1 MNFVYPNF
9 LWASLLIAVP
19 IIIHLFNF
27 RRYKTVYFSRVKF
40 LKEVTE
46 DSRSGLK
53 LKHLLI
59 LISRILAILFLVF
72 AFAQPYIPTAD
83 QNSTENTSLI
93 YIDNSYSMEAEGS
106 DGNLLNESKNQAIEL
121 VKSFDQTEKVALFTC
136 DLLSTQY
143 RYYSPADVI
152 EAIKKI
158 DFSAR
163 TTKLSTVLNSQV
175 DMIATQQKLSN
186 NRIFIFSDFQKS
198 SNTLTDFKREEIQCY
213 YYQPKGQVLENIYVD
228 SVWFETPVHRVD
240 APIDVFFRIQNQSDM
255 SQQDLSINLKIEGN
269 QPAPKRISVEANSS
283 AIGSINFTDKTP
295 GIKKGSIAVSTSQ
308 LYFDDEYFF
317 TYEIKKQ
324 VEILLVKNDV
334 SDVKNLE
341 QLYGLDDYYHY
352 EATTINGLTQEKFK
366 DKELIVLQNINKIPS
381 GIQDMI
387 GEALKDGCTVILIP
401 GEEPEMSSWN
411 LFLNS
416 HNLPSMNQ
424 QNKPGE
430 LSYFN
435 SDDPLYSGVFETKPS
450 NYKFPEVSKSFSL
463 NVQGSQNFITLFGF
477 NSTQPF
483 MYYGNRAN
491 GRLVFMAAPLKLAFS
506 NFQNHALFA
515 ASFLRF
521 AETASFQKPLAMT
534 IGKMENFPM
543 NTALDEKN
551 PIHLINTEMQVDYIP
566 LVVHSGNTR
575 ALSFA
580 QIQDE
585 LKSSGFYE
593 LSNQTDYKDIL
604 ALNYNRMESDISCY
618 SADEIKNQ
626 FTKVGWQ
633 NAQPLQVDTAGQLEI
648 SSLKASEWW
657 RWCLILALIFFAVE
671 ILLLKFWKS

>member
-1 MNFVYPNF
+1 
-9 LWASLLIAVP
+9 
-19 IIIHLFNF
+19 
-27 RRYKTVYFSRVKF
+27 
-40 LKEVTE
+40 
-46 DSRSGLK
+46 
-53 LKHLLI
+53 
-59 LISRILAILFLVF
+59 
-72 AFAQPYIPTAD
+72 
-83 QNSTENTSLI
+83 
-93 YIDNSYSMEAEGS
+93 
-106 DGNLLNESKNQAIEL
+106 
-121 VKSFDQTEKVALFTC
+121 
-136 DLLSTQY
+136 
-143 RYYSPADVI
+143 
-152 EAIKKI
+152 
-158 DFSAR
+158 
-163 TTKLSTVLNSQV
+163 
-175 DMIATQQKLSN
+175 
-186 NRIFIFSDFQKS
+186 
-198 SNTLTDFKREEIQCY
+198 
-213 YYQPKGQVLENIYVD
+213 
-228 SVWFETPVHRVD
+228 
-240 APIDVFFRIQNQSDM
+240 M
-255 SQQDLSINLKIEGN
+255 SQQN
-269 QPAPKRISVEANSS
+269 
-283 AIGSINFTDKTP
+283 KT
-295 GIKKGSIAVSTSQ
+295 
-308 LYFDDEYFF
+308 
-317 TYEIKKQ
+317 
-324 VEILLVKNDV
+324 
-334 SDVKNLE
+334 
-341 QLYGLDDYYHY
+341 
-352 EATTINGLTQEKFK
+352 
-366 DKELIVLQNINKIPS
+366 
-381 GIQDMI
+381 
-387 GEALKDGCTVILIP
+387 
-401 GEEPEMSSWN
+401 
-411 LFLNS
+411 
-416 HNLPSMNQ
+416 
-424 QNKPGE
+424 GE

-450 NYKFPEVSKSFSL
+450 NYKFPEVTRSFSL

-551 PIHLINTEMQVDYIP
+551 PIHLMNTEMQVDYIP
-566 LVVHSGNTR
+566 LVIHSGNTR

-618 SADEIKNQ
+618 SAEEIKNQ

-657 RWCLILALIFFAVE
+657 RWCLIIALIFFAVE